1 MLKHLIKF
9 ESFGMSRDI
18 CDRCKL
24 PTGGR
29 TIMSIFNQDVI
40 CMPCKEEEK
49 LDPDYNVASLAEL
62 LAMRDGIVDFPGA
75 FPDYKP
81 LKRKH

>member
-1 MLKHLIKF
+1 MRHLIKF
-9 ESFGMSRDI
+9 ESFRMNKEN
-18 CDRCKL
+18 CDRCGEA
-24 PTGGR
+24 TGGS

-49 LDPDYNVASLAEL
+49 LDPDYNIASLAEL
-62 LAMRDGIVDFPGA
+62 QAMRDGIVDFPGA